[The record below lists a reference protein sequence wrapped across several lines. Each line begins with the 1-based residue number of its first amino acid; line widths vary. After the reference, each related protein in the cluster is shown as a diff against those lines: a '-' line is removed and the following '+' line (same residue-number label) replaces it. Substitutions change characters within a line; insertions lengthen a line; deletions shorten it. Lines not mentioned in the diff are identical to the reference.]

1 MSENS
6 LTLVLLKTQIKNI
19 WHMAK
24 VNIKS
29 EKITPFG
36 GIYYAS
42 KAFYALSLDK
52 VINGTLGVRSST
64 YNGYQWD
71 EIMSAMSDVFL
82 CGGDCV
88 EDVNRSEC
96 HLRESPEARIPTS
109 HTIGRAIKELSHED
123 MEYKS
128 SSGNVFRFNT
138 NPRLNDFLMKLNMK
152 MGLFK
157 SGLTVNVG
165 FDHVFVKTEKA
176 DAKYSYKQVYGYFP
190 GVVSIDGIIAYIEN
204 RDGNTPVKFHQADTL
219 SRAFKLLHS
228 YGLHIGIFR
237 ADCGSYSEDIIRT
250 VDGNCRIFYIRAIHQ

>member
-1 MSENS
+1 
-6 LTLVLLKTQIKNI
+6 
-19 WHMAK
+19 MAK

-71 EIMSAMSDVFL
+71 EIMSAMYDVFL

-96 HLRESPEARIPTS
+96 HLRESPEIRIPTS
-109 HTIGRAIKELSHED
+109 HAIGHSIKELSHED
-123 MEYKS
+123 MENKS
-128 SSGNVFRFNT
+128 SSGIVFRFNT
-138 NPRLNDFLMKLNMK
+138 NPRLNDLLMKHNMK

-157 SGLTVNVG
+157 SGQTVWRG
-165 FDHVFVKTEKA
+165 FR
-176 DAKYSYKQVYGYFP
+176 P
-190 GVVSIDGIIAYIEN
+190 C
-204 RDGNTPVKFHQADTL
+204 
-219 SRAFKLLHS
+219 
-228 YGLHIGIFR
+228 FR
-237 ADCGSYSEDIIRT
+237 QD
-250 VDGNCRIFYIRAIHQ
+250 

>member
-52 VINGTLGVRSST
+52 IINDTLGVRCST

-96 HLRESPEARIPTS
+96 HLR
-109 HTIGRAIKELSHED
+109 
-123 MEYKS
+123 
-128 SSGNVFRFNT
+128 
-138 NPRLNDFLMKLNMK
+138 
-152 MGLFK
+152 
-157 SGLTVNVG
+157 
-165 FDHVFVKTEKA
+165 
-176 DAKYSYKQVYGYFP
+176 
-190 GVVSIDGIIAYIEN
+190 
-204 RDGNTPVKFHQADTL
+204 
-219 SRAFKLLHS
+219 
-228 YGLHIGIFR
+228 
-237 ADCGSYSEDIIRT
+237 
-250 VDGNCRIFYIRAIHQ
+250 

>member
-1 MSENS
+1 
-6 LTLVLLKTQIKNI
+6 
-19 WHMAK
+19 MAK

-96 HLRESPEARIPTS
+96 HLRESPEVRIPTS

-128 SSGNVFRFNT
+128 LAGNVFRFNT
-138 NPRLNDFLMKLNMK
+138 TPRLNDLLMKLNMK

-157 SGLTVNVG
+157 SGQIVWRG
-165 FDHVFVKTEKA
+165 FRPCFRQDGKSRREVFV
-176 DAKYSYKQVYGYFP
+176 
-190 GVVSIDGIIAYIEN
+190 
-204 RDGNTPVKFHQADTL
+204 
-219 SRAFKLLHS
+219 
-228 YGLHIGIFR
+228 
-237 ADCGSYSEDIIRT
+237 
-250 VDGNCRIFYIRAIHQ
+250 